1 MALQVGDAAPLF
13 STQLP
18 DGRECNNGMFL
29 GRKLLLYFYPKDNT
43 TGCTSQA
50 SGLRD
55 NWEEI
60 QQIGLSVIG
69 VSPDS
74 IRSHI
79 SFAEKFSLPFP
90 LISDPDHVI
99 AEAYGAW
106 GEKERCGKKSIGIIR
121 TSFLID
127 EEGLIEH
134 IFTKVQTAR
143 HAVQVLSY
151 LRRKHEYVN

>member
-50 SGLRD
+50 CGLRD

-106 GEKERCGKKSIGIIR
+106 GEKERCGKNLSELFAPLFSSMKR
-121 TSFLID
+121 
-127 EEGLIEH
+127 GL
-134 IFTKVQTAR
+134 
-143 HAVQVLSY
+143 
-151 LRRKHEYVN
+151 

>member
-18 DGRECNNGMFL
+18 DGRECNNSMFL

-50 SGLRD
+50 CGLRD

-60 QQIGLSVIG
+60 QRIGLSVIG
-69 VSPDS
+69 VSPN
-74 IRSHI
+74 
-79 SFAEKFSLPFP
+79 
-90 LISDPDHVI
+90 HVI

-134 IFTKVQTAR
+134 IFDKVQTAR

>member
-13 STQLP
+13 SSVLP
-18 DGRECNNGMFL
+18 NGKECTNSMFL

-50 SGLRD
+50 CGIRD
-55 NWEEI
+55 SWEEI
-60 QQIGLSVIG
+60 QSIGLSVIG

-79 SFAEKFSLPFP
+79 AFAQKRELPFP
-90 LISDPDHVI
+90 LISDPEHVI
-99 AEAYGAW
+99 ADAYGVW
-106 GEKERCGKKSIGIIR
+106 GEKVRCGKKSVGIIR

-127 EEGLIEH
+127 EEGLVEH
-134 IFTKVQTAR
+134 IFDKVKTAN
-143 HAVQVLSY
+143 HAVQVISY